1 MTNAFVIVEPSKLS
15 PEGFHGDPRVSK
27 YLDLST
33 IEDNNVLE
41 SSSIGGHERLSSA
54 SCSISSRSFSSES
67 TSHYGASYVSS
78 HCSQDSMA
86 NFVD

>member
-15 PEGFHGDPRVSK
+15 LEGFHGDPRVSK
-27 YLDLST
+27 YLDFST

-41 SSSIGGHERLSSA
+41 SNSIGGQERLSSA
-54 SCSISSRSFSSES
+54 NCSISSRSFTNES
-67 TSHYGASYVSS
+67 TSHCGASYVSF

-86 NFVD
+86 NFID